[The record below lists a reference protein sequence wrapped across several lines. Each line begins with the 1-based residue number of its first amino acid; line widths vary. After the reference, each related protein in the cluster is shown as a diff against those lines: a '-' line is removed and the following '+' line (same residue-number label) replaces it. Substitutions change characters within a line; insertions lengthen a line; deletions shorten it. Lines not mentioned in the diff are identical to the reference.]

1 MRRWDSS
8 WDYMKGR
15 GATGGEE
22 KGEISVFD
30 LDPEQGLHLSEG
42 RGEEGGRQE
51 NRRGRG
57 RADSS
62 CERFCRLN
70 TNSTIVLHKLITG
83 KQNADLYTNVRDY
96 YFPAVSYFPH
106 LDYFLSYWKAATDKS
121 QSPAANPP
129 DHTPTTDHKHLS
141 TRFWGPK
148 RRRERNRAESEDE
161 RAPTLQNTTEIVRN
175 VSYVLPPSD
184 SLSATSL
191 LLSPPSPPSS
201 LHPRLDSAQLF
212 SLKRHSN
219 DQSEKITPQREQLVK
234 YPSSLSSLKHLSKGQ

>member
-70 TNSTIVLHKLITG
+70 TNSTIVLRKLITG

-129 DHTPTTDHKHLS
+129 DHTPTADHKTSLS
-141 TRFWGPK
+141 PVLRSETT
-148 RRRERNRAESEDE
+148 ERKKDE
-161 RAPTLQNTTEIVRN
+161 RASTLQNTTEIVRN

>member
-70 TNSTIVLHKLITG
+70 TNSTIVLRKLITG

-141 TRFWGPK
+141 PRFWGPK
-148 RRRERNRAESEDE
+148 RRRERKMSE
-161 RAPTLQNTTEIVRN
+161 RRPSRTRQRSSGMSAMFF
-175 VSYVLPPSD
+175 LPPTPFLLH
-184 SLSATSL
+184 LSSSL
-191 LLSPPSPPSS
+191 LLHLLPLSTLVWTHRSS
-201 LHPRLDSAQLF
+201 FLSNVTPMIRARRS
-212 SLKRHSN
+212 RHSEN
-219 DQSEKITPQREQLVK
+219 
-234 YPSSLSSLKHLSKGQ
+234 SS

>member
-1 MRRWDSS
+1 MS
-8 WDYMKGR
+8 GII
-15 GATGGEE
+15 TFQLCL
-22 KGEISVFD
+22 ISHIWIIFV
-30 LDPEQGLHLSEG
+30 LLK
-42 RGEEGGRQE
+42 
-51 NRRGRG
+51 
-57 RADSS
+57 S
-62 CERFCRLN
+62 CHGQI
-70 TNSTIVLHKLITG
+70 TNSRCESSRSHSDDRSQTPLSPVL
-83 KQNADLYTNVRDY
+83 R
-96 YFPAVSYFPH
+96 SE
-106 LDYFLSYWKAATDKS
+106 
-121 QSPAANPP
+121 
-129 DHTPTTDHKHLS
+129 TT
-141 TRFWGPK
+141 
-148 RRRERNRAESEDE
+148 ERKKNRAESEDE

>member
-1 MRRWDSS
+1 MSGIITFQLCLISHIWIIFCPTEKLPRTNHKVPLRILPITLRRQITNISLPGSEVRND
-8 WDYMKGR
+8 
-15 GATGGEE
+15 GEKE
-22 KGEISVFD
+22 
-30 LDPEQGLHLSEG
+30 
-42 RGEEGGRQE
+42 
-51 NRRGRG
+51 
-57 RADSS
+57 
-62 CERFCRLN
+62 
-70 TNSTIVLHKLITG
+70 
-83 KQNADLYTNVRDY
+83 
-96 YFPAVSYFPH
+96 
-106 LDYFLSYWKAATDKS
+106 
-121 QSPAANPP
+121 
-129 DHTPTTDHKHLS
+129 
-141 TRFWGPK
+141 
-148 RRRERNRAESEDE
+148 NRAESEDE